1 MNKGERK
8 NVTTNQSCLI
18 EQCLERCRGNQQSD
32 AQSIFLEISTVGAGS
47 LNQAI
52 KAIAIARGFLT
63 PSGIEIYVMP
73 SFKEITIDGK
83 EKTAIKLRIE
93 KK

>member
-1 MNKGERK
+1 MDVLKVSSKSKPNSVAGALANAFREKR
-8 NVTTNQSCLI
+8 VV
-18 EQCLERCRGNQQSD
+18 
-32 AQSIFLEISTVGAGS
+32 EIQAVGAGS

-73 SFKEITIDGK
+73 SFKEILIDGK

>member
-1 MNKGERK
+1 MLQQIKVASSS
-8 NVTTNQSCLI
+8 NVSNVAGAISNIMRNQSY
-18 EQCLERCRGNQQSD
+18 LEV
-32 AQSIFLEISTVGAGS
+32 STVGAGS

-73 SFKEITIDGK
+73 SSKEISIDGK

>member
-1 MNKGERK
+1 MLQQSKVACSS
-8 NVTTNQSCLI
+8 NVSNVAGAISNIMRNQS
-18 EQCLERCRGNQQSD
+18 
-32 AQSIFLEISTVGAGS
+32 FLEVSTVGAGS

>member
-1 MNKGERK
+1 MLQQIKVASSS
-8 NVTTNQSCLI
+8 NVSSVAGAITNLMRNQS
-18 EQCLERCRGNQQSD
+18 
-32 AQSIFLEISTVGAGS
+32 FLEVSTVGAGS
-47 LNQAI
+47 LKQAI

-63 PSGIEIYVMP
+63 PSGIDIYVIP
-73 SFKEITIDGK
+73 SFKEISIEGK

>member
-1 MNKGERK
+1 MLQQIKVASSSIVS
-8 NVTTNQSCLI
+8 NVAGAISNIMRNQS
-18 EQCLERCRGNQQSD
+18 
-32 AQSIFLEISTVGAGS
+32 FLEVSTVGAGS

-73 SFKEITIDGK
+73 SFKEIDIDGK

>member
-1 MNKGERK
+1 MLQQIKVASSS
-8 NVTTNQSCLI
+8 NVSNVAGAISNIMRNQS
-18 EQCLERCRGNQQSD
+18 
-32 AQSIFLEISTVGAGS
+32 FLEISTVGAGS

-73 SFKEITIDGK
+73 SFKEITRDGK

>member
-1 MNKGERK
+1 MLQQIKVASK
-8 NVTTNQSCLI
+8 SNVANVAGAITNI
-18 EQCLERCRGNQQSD
+18 MRNQN
-32 AQSIFLEISTVGAGS
+32 FLEISTIGAGS

-63 PSGIEIYVMP
+63 PSGIEICVMP
-73 SFKEITIDGK
+73 SFKEIYIEGK

>member
-1 MNKGERK
+1 MLQQIKVASSS
-8 NVTTNQSCLI
+8 NVSSVAGAITNLMRNQS
-18 EQCLERCRGNQQSD
+18 
-32 AQSIFLEISTVGAGS
+32 FLEVSTVGAGS
-47 LNQAI
+47 FNQAI

-63 PSGIEIYVMP
+63 PSGIDIYVIP
-73 SFKEITIDGK
+73 SFKEISIEGK

>member
-1 MNKGERK
+1 MLQQIKVASSS
-8 NVTTNQSCLI
+8 NVSNVAGAISNIMRNQS
-18 EQCLERCRGNQQSD
+18 
-32 AQSIFLEISTVGAGS
+32 FLEISTVGAGS

-73 SFKEITIDGK
+73 SFKEITTIPSFIL
-83 EKTAIKLRIE
+83 TSVIKLLIPSSS
-93 KK
+93 